1 MNLLT
6 TVGKELD
13 ASSRS
18 TTFMEACFAR
28 LAQLTTSKKLPSRLR
43 FLCRDM
49 IDLRKNAWVPRR
61 EKLQA
66 KKLDQV
72 RADAAV
78 ALGLPGAAQD
88 ENLFP
93 EGPNGPVEDG
103 WSVAGKKNKP
113 KADEGYSALTGQYVP
128 ATRPSERVRPAAR
141 EEDAVEQSEVPTVEA
156 AKPAANLARLSE
168 EDLPEVFSKLFA
180 EYKSAADLK
189 EALLVVQDLQARAPD
204 AGSATA
210 LLCAAVVQDVVDDST
225 ERGAEL
231 MTKLLAYLAEHK
243 AVAAAALQQALARQ
257 LENLEDL
264 AIDVPMAPKLLGA
277 LLGGLLS
284 AKALETAYLRSA
296 CELVEDMFCR
306 RDLAVATLLAIQK
319 LGSPPL
325 LKLTVDVPLKDFLTS
340 ASVGTALHSNPLSL
354 SAAGEDDD
362 AASLVE
368 LLEKRGLPKSLLS

>member
-128 ATRPSERVRPAAR
+128 ATRPS
-141 EEDAVEQSEVPTVEA
+141 
-156 AKPAANLARLSE
+156 
-168 EDLPEVFSKLFA
+168 
-180 EYKSAADLK
+180 
-189 EALLVVQDLQARAPD
+189 
-204 AGSATA
+204 
-210 LLCAAVVQDVVDDST
+210 
-225 ERGAEL
+225 
-231 MTKLLAYLAEHK
+231 
-243 AVAAAALQQALARQ
+243 
-257 LENLEDL
+257 
-264 AIDVPMAPKLLGA
+264 
-277 LLGGLLS
+277 
-284 AKALETAYLRSA
+284 
-296 CELVEDMFCR
+296 
-306 RDLAVATLLAIQK
+306 
-319 LGSPPL
+319 
-325 LKLTVDVPLKDFLTS
+325 
-340 ASVGTALHSNPLSL
+340 
-354 SAAGEDDD
+354 
-362 AASLVE
+362 
-368 LLEKRGLPKSLLS
+368 